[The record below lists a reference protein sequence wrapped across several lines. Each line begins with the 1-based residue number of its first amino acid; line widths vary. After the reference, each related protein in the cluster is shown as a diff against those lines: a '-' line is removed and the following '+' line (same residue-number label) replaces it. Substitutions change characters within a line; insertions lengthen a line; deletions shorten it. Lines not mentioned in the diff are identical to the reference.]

1 MSRQVL
7 AVGPDGSGDF
17 STIAEA
23 VQAAPNGAL
32 ITVAPGRYAEALVF
46 TGVVTVVAAEGRG
59 TVRITPRTGSA
70 VTVAAE
76 AVKLTG
82 LVVHGSDEERPAV
95 DVADGQ
101 LELDDCEISGTAWST
116 VLARDTGTLAMRNCD
131 VTNPKGA
138 GIVVT
143 SEAESV
149 IEDCRL
155 ADLGASG
162 IVIGEHGDPLVRRC
176 TVRDARG
183 NGLFVSGH
191 GQGTIEDCD
200 FSGTTQPA
208 VALEDDSATRLLRCR
223 IHRTKAVGLHI
234 ASRNQVLIED
244 CRIEETGKEG
254 VTVTEHADPL
264 VRRLRVAR
272 TAGRGL
278 KVTDSAR
285 GRFEDCEV
293 SASED
298 TGLWV
303 GGAARPVFVDLR
315 IADVRGTGV
324 ELTQD
329 CTPELDR
336 LTVTEPLGVGLRV
349 AEDARPTLR
358 RAVLTGGGGHGLEVC
373 DTSEG
378 RFEDVEITGTRR
390 GGVQVAGEARARMNL
405 IVVRQSGAAGIA
417 VAGKASVRLRD
428 CDVAGTGG
436 DGLSVGSGAN
446 VVVTRSRFHDG
457 DRNGILVAAGGSGTF
472 TGCEVFG
479 NRGDGV
485 LTHTGEQFALRD
497 VSTWENGRAGV
508 HRTVVSEN
516 AVLEQVMSRGNGV
529 PDIHGDAGLAA
540 ANGTDR
546 DAARDAAAARGDGA
560 GADLPGAG
568 SAAWDEAT
576 GAAGNAGEQ
585 RPAESGQD
593 AQGAGGAG
601 RPGGKEAPSSPLD
614 ELAELVGLASVKHEV
629 TTLVSLNRMARRR
642 EEMGMTV
649 PPMSR
654 HLVFAGPPGTGK
666 TTVARLYGTILAEL
680 EVLRYGH
687 LVEVARQDLVAQ
699 VVGGT
704 AIKTTEAF
712 TKALGGVLFIDEAY
726 TLTAQSGSG
735 GPDFGQEAVD
745 TLVKLMEDHRDD
757 VVVIAAGYSSQMR
770 SFLSSNPGMASR
782 FNRTV
787 EFPNYTVDEL
797 VTIVETICARH
808 QYALDPAAK
817 DGLSALFRQMTR
829 DETFG
834 NARAARGVFEEM
846 VDRQAFRLANEPDAS
861 PADMVR
867 LLPQDLGE
875 VAGPGVGAHAAGGDE
890 GQLEVLLAELEQMVG
905 LAEAKRSVSDLVH
918 LLANARQREAAGLPS
933 PSLSRHLVFVGPPGT
948 GKTTVARLYAKL
960 LKALGVLAGGQVVEV
975 ARADLVGR
983 YVGHTAQMTTEAFDK
998 ARGGVLFIDEA
1009 YTLTPSER
1017 GGSDFGQEAV
1027 DTLVKLMEDHRDDVV
1042 VIAAGY
1048 EEEMGSFLASNPGL
1062 TSRFSQR
1069 VEFGNYDADELVII
1083 VNRQATAGGYTCAPE
1098 LEALLHEHFASVPR
1112 DRSFGNARYAR
1123 KVFES
1128 LVTRQAGR
1136 LSRHSTPSREEL
1148 LQLVPE
1154 DFRATSLT

>member
-7 AVGPDGSGDF
+7 AVGPDGSGEF
-17 STIAEA
+17 ATIAEA
-23 VQAAPNGAL
+23 VQAAPSGAL

-46 TGVVTVVAAEGRG
+46 TGIVTVVAAEGLG

-82 LVVHGSDEERPAV
+82 LVVHGSDPERPAV

-101 LELDDCEISGTAWST
+101 LELDGCEVGGASWAT
-116 VLARDTGTLAMRNCD
+116 VLARDTGTLAMRDCE

-162 IVIGEHGDPLVRRC
+162 IVIGGHGDPLVRRC

-183 NGLFVSGH
+183 NGLYVSGH
-191 GQGTIEDCD
+191 GQGTVEDCD
-200 FSGTTQPA
+200 FSGTAQPG
-208 VALEDDSATRLLRCR
+208 VALEDDSSTRLLRCR
-223 IHRTKAVGLHI
+223 IHRTKAVGLHL
-234 ASRNQVLIED
+234 ASRNQVLVED
-244 CRIEETGKEG
+244 CHVEETGKEG
-254 VTVTEHADPL
+254 VTVAEHADPL

-272 TAGRGL
+272 TAGQGVRMY
-278 KVTDSAR
+278 DSAR
-285 GRFEDCEV
+285 GRFEDCAVE
-293 SASED
+293 ASEE

-329 CTPELDR
+329 CVPELDR
-336 LTVTEPLGVGLRV
+336 LTVTEPTGIGVRV

-358 RAVLTGGGGHGLEVC
+358 RTVLTGGGAHGLEVC
-373 DTSEG
+373 DTSQG
-378 RFEDVEITGTRR
+378 RFEDLEITGTRR
-390 GGVQVAGEARARMNL
+390 SGVQIGGEARARLNML
-405 IVVRQSGAAGIA
+405 VVRQSGAAGIA
-417 VAGKASVRLRD
+417 VSGTASVRLRD

-446 VVVTRSRFHDG
+446 VVATQSRFHDG
-457 DRNGILVAAGGSGTF
+457 ERNGILVAAGGSGTF

-485 LTHTGEQFALRD
+485 LTHTTEQFALRS
-497 VSTWENGRAGV
+497 VSTWENGGAGV

-516 AVLEQVMSRGNGV
+516 ALLEEVMSRGNGLA
-529 PDIHGDAGLAA
+529 DIHGDVADG
-540 ANGTDR
+540 
-546 DAARDAAAARGDGA
+546 AAAARGAAERGGEDVPA
-560 GADLPGAG
+560 AG
-568 SAAWDEAT
+568 SAAWDAAT
-576 GAAGNAGEQ
+576 GATDNAAGADGGQ
-585 RPAESGQD
+585 RPADGD
-593 AQGAGGAG
+593 APDDGGSA
-601 RPGGKEAPSSPLD
+601 RTATKKDTKKKAPASPLE
-614 ELAELVGLASVKHEV
+614 ELEQLVGLASVKHEV

-712 TKALGGVLFIDEAY
+712 NRALGGVLFIDEAY
-726 TLTAQSGSG
+726 TLTSQSGSG
-735 GPDFGQEAVD
+735 GPDFGREAVD

-757 VVVIAAGYSSQMR
+757 VVVIAAGYSAQMR

-797 VTIVETICARH
+797 VTIVESICERH
-808 QYALDPAAK
+808 EYALDPAAR
-817 DGLSALFRQMTR
+817 DGLDTLFRQMTR

-834 NARAARGVFEEM
+834 NGRAARGVFEEM
-846 VDRQAFRLANEPDAS
+846 VDRQAFRLANEVNAS

-875 VAGPGVGAHAAGGDE
+875 VAGSGVGAGAAGGDE
-890 GQLEVLLAELEQMVG
+890 GQLESLLGELEQMVG
-905 LAEAKRSVSDLVH
+905 LAEAKRQVSDLVH

-983 YVGHTAQMTTEAFDK
+983 YVGHTAQMTTEAFNK

-1048 EEEMGSFLASNPGL
+1048 EDEMGSFLASNPGL

-1069 VEFGNYDADELVII
+1069 VEFGNYDGDELVII
-1083 VNRQATAGGYTCAPE
+1083 VNRQAKAGGYTCAPE
-1098 LEALLHEHFASVPR
+1098 LETLLRAHFAAVPR
-1112 DRSFGNARYAR
+1112 DRNFGNARYAR

-1136 LSRHSTPSREEL
+1136 LSRQTSPSREEL

-1154 DFRATSLT
+1154 DFQETSLT

>member
-7 AVGPDGSGDF
+7 AVGPDGSGEF
-17 STIAEA
+17 ATLAEA
-23 VQAAPNGAL
+23 VQAAPSGAL

-46 TGVVTVVAAEGRG
+46 TRIVTVVAAEGRG

-82 LVVHGSDEERPAV
+82 LVVHGSDPEHPAV

-101 LELDDCEISGTAWST
+101 LELDGCEVAGAAWAT
-116 VLARDTGTLAMRNCD
+116 VLARDTGTLAMRDCD

-162 IVIGEHGDPLVRRC
+162 IVIGAHGDPLVRRC

-183 NGLFVSGH
+183 NGLYVSGH
-191 GQGTIEDCD
+191 GQGTVEDCD
-200 FSGTTQPA
+200 FSGTAQPG
-208 VALEDDSATRLLRCR
+208 VALEDDSSTRMVRCR
-223 IHRTKAVGLHI
+223 IHRTKGVGLHL

-244 CRIEETGKEG
+244 CRVEETGKEG
-254 VTVTEHADPL
+254 VTVAEHADPL
-264 VRRLRVAR
+264 VRRLRVTR
-272 TAGRGL
+272 TAGQGL
-278 KVTDSAR
+278 RMYDSAR
-285 GRFEDCEV
+285 GRFEDCAVE
-293 SASED
+293 ASED

-303 GGAARPVFVDLR
+303 GGAARPVLVDLR
-315 IADVRGTGV
+315 VTDVRGTGV

-329 CTPELDR
+329 CVPELDR
-336 LTVTEPLGVGLRV
+336 LTVTEPRGIAVRV

-358 RAVLTGGGGHGLEVC
+358 RTVLTGGGAHGLEVC
-373 DTSEG
+373 DTSQG
-378 RFEDVEITGTRR
+378 RFEDLEITGVRR
-390 GGVQVAGEARARMNL
+390 TGVQIGGESRARLTML
-405 IVVRQSGAAGIA
+405 VVRQSGAAGIA
-417 VAGKASVRLRD
+417 VSGTASARLRD
-428 CDVAGTGG
+428 CDVAGTTG
-436 DGLSVGSGAN
+436 DGLSVGAGAN
-446 VVVTRSRFHDG
+446 VVATQSRFHDG
-457 DRNGILVAAGGSGTF
+457 ERNGILVAAGGSGTF

-485 LTHTGEQFALRD
+485 LTHTDGQFALRS
-497 VSTWENGRAGV
+497 VSTWENGGAGV

-516 AVLEQVMSRGNGV
+516 ALLEEVMSRGNGMA
-529 PDIHGDAGLAA
+529 DIHGDTAATAPAAERGRPAG
-540 ANGTDR
+540 
-546 DAARDAAAARGDGA
+546 GA
-560 GADLPGAG
+560 PDVPAAG
-568 SAAWDEAT
+568 SAAWEAAT
-576 GAAGNAGEQ
+576 GATDNAAG
-585 RPAESGQD
+585 PAREDTAPAPEKDTEAAKD
-593 AQGAGGAG
+593 AK
-601 RPGGKEAPSSPLD
+601 PKKKAPASPLE
-614 ELAELVGLASVKHEV
+614 ELDQLVGLASVKHEV

-712 TKALGGVLFIDEAY
+712 NKALGGVLFIDEAY
-726 TLTAQSGSG
+726 TLTAQGGSG

-787 EFPNYTVDEL
+787 EFPNYTVEEL
-797 VTIVETICARH
+797 VTIVESICERH
-808 QYALDPAAK
+808 EYALDPAART
-817 DGLSALFRQMTR
+817 GLDKLFRQMTR

-834 NARAARGVFEEM
+834 NGRAARGVFEEM
-846 VDRQAFRLANEPDAS
+846 VDRQAFRLANEVNAT

-875 VAGPGVGAHAAGGDE
+875 APGSGVGAGAAGGDE
-890 GQLEVLLAELEQMVG
+890 GQLESLLGELEQMVG
-905 LAEAKRSVSDLVH
+905 LAEAKRQVSDLVH
-918 LLANARQREAAGLPS
+918 LLANAKQREAAGLPS

-983 YVGHTAQMTTEAFDK
+983 YVGHTAQMTTEAFNK

-1017 GGSDFGQEAV
+1017 GGTDFGQEAV

-1048 EEEMGSFLASNPGL
+1048 EAEMGSFLASNPGL

-1083 VNRQATAGGYTCAPE
+1083 VNRQAEAGGYTCAPE
-1098 LEALLHEHFASVPR
+1098 LEALLRAHFATVPR
-1112 DRSFGNARYAR
+1112 DRNFGNARYAR

-1136 LSRHSTPSREEL
+1136 LSRQTSPSREEL

-1154 DFRATSLT
+1154 DFQETSLT